1 MALEL
6 RSVSLT
12 NLALGLE
19 KLPSSNLGAP
29 TGLFNSIFAARSEE
43 MRNREVIAEGPTP
56 EVTRPSEKD
65 WETPVKALEKEIES
79 YGAAAENIAIPA
91 EREPQVGAALESM
104 GLDKNQV
111 AQVIASAKNS
121 DGSINAGKVVKEV
134 KRIRRQEQEE
144 QSPKIPAGM
153 KTQVLSMLEKMGVNR
168 TTLDKLSD
176 EMGEGEIPL
185 RKLAKILGQVDKG
198 ALTLD
203 GDALSQLKTLMVSA
217 GVSAS
222 KVTKL
227 IERHTQGSSIITKG
241 QLNNLLI
248 DASGGQDKA
257 VKAVKSGEMKTLVK
271 KMMDGAV
278 VEKKDQETGQAADN
292 DLAHLLSKLKNAPQ
306 TPEAPQSTVPKA
318 TKEKTKTTEVKNDP
332 EQVTAKEAKSKS
344 DNLIEKMV
352 KEFSRTESPKTAEQ
366 AEGKA
371 KVNRDDT
378 VIDFN
383 RVADKAGRN
392 VRSQGTREAPAS
404 QKAEAPQSV
413 KLDSKPAVQVNLSQQ
428 QPKAA
433 AGQAAKA
440 AGQAAQTARSDPA
453 PMLNQLG
460 GRMVVM
466 LKSGSPSAR
475 IQLQPAELGALKIDL
490 HIEGK
495 SVRAVL
501 VAENAHVQ
509 QMLGSSAGDLKQQ
522 LADQGFNLDSF
533 EVHVKSDQ
541 NQSGDQ
547 QAFREAMEQSGED
560 VSADEQSLVEGV
572 EEAAITTGFRNG
584 YATRSLVDLVA

>member
-65 WETPVKALEKEIES
+65 WETPVKAFEKEIES

-203 GDALSQLKTLMVSA
+203 GDALSRLKTLMVSA

>member
-19 KLPSSNLGAP
+19 KLPSSNLGAS

-43 MRNREVIAEGPTP
+43 LRNREVIAEGPTP
-56 EVTRPSEKD
+56 EVARPSEKD
-65 WETPVKALEKEIES
+65 WETPVKAFEKEIES
-79 YGAAAENIAIPA
+79 YGAAAENITIPA
-91 EREPQVGAALESM
+91 EREPQVEAALESM

-111 AQVIASAKNS
+111 AQVIASAKKA
-121 DGSINAGKVVKEV
+121 DGSINAGKVVKAV

-144 QSPKIPAGM
+144 QGPKIPAGM
-153 KTQVLSMLEKMGVNR
+153 KAQVLSMLEKMGVNR

-176 EMGEGEIPL
+176 EIGDGEIPL
-185 RKLAKILGQVDKG
+185 RKLANILGQVDQG

-203 GDALSQLKTLMVSA
+203 GDALSQLKTLMVAA
-217 GVSAS
+217 GVPAS

-241 QLNNLLI
+241 QLNNLLV

-271 KMMDGAV
+271 SMMDGAV
-278 VEKKDQETGQAADN
+278 VEKKDQETGQTADN
-292 DLAHLLSKLKNAPQ
+292 GLAHLLSKLKNAPQ

-318 TKEKTKTTEVKNDP
+318 TKEKTKAAEVKNDP
-332 EQVTAKEAKSKS
+332 EQVTTKEAKGKT
-344 DNLIEKMV
+344 DNLIEKMI
-352 KEFSRTESPKTAEQ
+352 KEFSRTEAPKTAEQ

-383 RVADKAGRN
+383 RVADKTARS
-392 VRSQGTREAPAS
+392 VRGQGAKEAPTN
-404 QKAEAPQSV
+404 QKVEAPQSV

-428 QPKAA
+428 QPKAV

-533 EVHVKSDQ
+533 EVYVKSDQ
-541 NQSGDQ
+541 NQSGNQ
-547 QAFREAMEQSGED
+547 QAFRDAMEQSGED
-560 VSADEQSLVEGV
+560 VSQDELSLVEDV
-572 EEAAITTGFRNG
+572 EEAAMTTRFRNG
-584 YATRSLVDLVA
+584 YASRSLVDLVA